1 MRPYQD
7 IVRAWAADQAL
18 DDISPE
24 QRRAIGL
31 IAAGGD
37 SDREF
42 EAAGADFVL
51 GIKGTDLFRRAEF
64 SGGLVKA
71 HDDSPVLSWLF
82 SENKVDRA
90 KDVILQDGWDFANY
104 GFKALGGGRF
114 EPTGKGNPVVLW
126 GHAHGINHMA
136 DVPIARTIGLRVEN
150 GIRTVG
156 DHEYAVN
163 EYDFSATIYRLAKN
177 KFIHSN
183 SVGFRPTALKE
194 LTDEEREAYGVGKYG
209 RVFAQQE
216 LLEDSLCAVPCLP
229 SALQNAVK
237 SNVLLSK
244 DADFMVAITDP
255 TEREWEKYLK
265 RRARSFV
272 SLSASTTAEPDL
284 GSVIQGNT
292 LMLAEVRDLLRET
305 IAELRAGAS
314 TRTALA
320 QSITAHAHATTDLGG
335 CLSAPRQVAQATA
348 PATKAPALTAEE
360 EEILKAL
367 KERKR
372 G

>member
-7 IVRAWAADQAL
+7 IVRAWAAEESL
-18 DDISPE
+18 DDLSPE

-31 IAAGGD
+31 IAAGD
-37 SDREF
+37 DAEREF
-42 EAAGADFVL
+42 EAAGSEFVL
-51 GIKGTDLFRRAEF
+51 GIKSTDLFRRAEF

-90 KDVILQDGWDFANY
+90 KDYILQDGWDFANY
-104 GFKALGGGRF
+104 GFRALGSGRF

-126 GHAHGINHMA
+126 GHAHGIDHMA
-136 DVPIARTIGLRVEN
+136 DVPIARTIGLRVE
-150 GIRTVG
+150 GGTRTIG

-183 SVGFRPTALKE
+183 SVGFRPTAIKE
-194 LTDEEREAYGVGKYG
+194 LTNEEREFYGVGKFG
-209 RVFAQQE
+209 RVFAKQE

-237 SNVLLSK
+237 SNDLKSK

-255 TEREWEKYLK
+255 TEREWERYLR

-272 SLSASTTAEPDL
+272 SLSVTKSDDVAPADDRIARALES
-284 GSVIQGNT
+284 
-292 LMLAEVRDLLRET
+292 LAETQR
-305 IAELRAGAS
+305 
-314 TRTALA
+314 ALA
-320 QSITAHAHATTDLGG
+320 PLVQLAPVLTSLARSITDLGG
-335 CLSAPRQVAQATA
+335 CLSAPRQVAQAPA
-348 PATKAPALTAEE
+348 PATTTARDDSKAGV
-360 EEILKAL
+360 EIVETL
-367 KERKR
+367 RTMRTKR
-372 G
+372 S